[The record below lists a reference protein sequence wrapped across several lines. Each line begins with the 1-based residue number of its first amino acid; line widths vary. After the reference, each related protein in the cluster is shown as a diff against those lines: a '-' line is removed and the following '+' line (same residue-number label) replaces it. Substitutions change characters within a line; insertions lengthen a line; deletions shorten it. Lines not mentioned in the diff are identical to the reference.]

1 MDLNLNPFKRKRD
14 KPVAYWSGI
23 TEVNGE
29 KAFVYPVPDYFN
41 GKIRVM
47 AISVTPD
54 KIGKAQTA
62 ATVRDNF
69 IMTPNV
75 PAMVAP
81 GDEFDVSVGVSNNL
95 EGLNGQPV
103 AVSVHLTPPPQLD
116 VVGNAV
122 QGLSLA
128 EKREGVVNFRLRAK
142 SALGMRLWC
151 LTPAMATRVAVA
163 RSAPRC
169 GRLCRIEPKR

>member
-1 MDLNLNPFKRKRD
+1 M
-14 KPVAYWSGI
+14 AYWSGI
-23 TEVNGE
+23 GEVNGE
-29 KAFVYPVPDYFN
+29 KQFVYPVPDYFN

-47 AISVTPD
+47 AISATPD

-95 EGLNGQPV
+95 EG
-103 AVSVHLTPPPQLD
+103 
-116 VVGNAV
+116 
-122 QGLSLA
+122 
-128 EKREGVVNFRLRAK
+128 
-142 SALGMRLWC
+142 
-151 LTPAMATRVAVA
+151 
-163 RSAPRC
+163 
-169 GRLCRIEPKR
+169 